1 MAVAISA
8 CATRRPGSTTAT
20 SRGISAA
27 VVVTSS
33 CVRTEIDL
41 DRALRPDRQAIADI
55 AHVDTAIER
64 RGAGIEKRYFQV
76 TVLRHGVAERNAD
89 DTAAA
94 FAVEDDGGDG
104 AVVDLDFKIA
114 PRLMRADIVEHQHQ
128 SLAVTSPRC
137 GSGTKSSRWPPR
149 LAKRTPLTK
158 PISASVTSASGPRG
172 RGAAGAGIAVAGIAE
187 LTGGSA
193 ETRCGACPGRGS
205 GSGKRCCAS
214 AWMETQSTIA
224 KPHATQI
231 RIPRPLNPAS
241 PSDRDKSSAFRA
253 PWRRE
258 DRGAVL
264 EAPQSHCR

>member
-1 MAVAISA
+1 MVLPSGMRTTRPLLLPSRTMA
-8 CATRRPGSTTAT
+8 ATVRSLTCT
-20 SRGISAA
+20 SRLRRASCALRSSSTSTKSLT
-27 VVVTSS
+27 VTS
-33 CVRTEIDL
+33 L
-41 DRALRPDRQAIADI
+41 
-55 AHVDTAIER
+55 
-64 RGAGIEKRYFQV
+64 
-76 TVLRHGVAERNAD
+76 
-89 DTAAA
+89 
-94 FAVEDDGGDG
+94 
-104 AVVDLDFKIA
+104 
-114 PRLMRADIVEHQHQ
+114 
-128 SLAVTSPRC
+128 RC

-158 PISASVTSASGPRG
+158 PMSASVTSASGPRG
-172 RGAAGAGIAVAGIAE
+172 RGAAGAGMADAGIAE

-224 KPHATQI
+224 KPHANQI

-241 PSDRDKSSAFRA
+241 PADRDKSSAFRA

-258 DRGAVL
+258 DREAVL